1 MILRDWDQLPEE
13 FKTKEVKY
21 YYDILKKKKKGI
33 QLKRCFDVCAA
44 TVLLVLLSPVFLIVS
59 VLIVLDSPGGVF
71 FHQVRVTAYGQKFRI
86 HKFRTMVPDAEK
98 LGSQLTVGNDARV
111 TKIGAFLRR
120 TRLDE
125 IPQLINVLEGNMSF
139 VGVRPEVP
147 KHVSKYTNE
156 MKATLLLP
164 AGITSEASIRYK
176 KEAELLAVVEDVDAT
191 YINVILPEKMKYNL
205 RAIEN
210 FSFFGDILTMFRT
223 VFAVMGKDY
232 YEEE

>member
-1 MILRDWDQLPEE
+1 MILKEWEQLPEE

-21 YYDILKKKKKGI
+21 YYDILKNKKISLK
-33 QLKRCFDVCAA
+33 LKRYFDVCAA

-59 VLIVLDSPGGVF
+59 VMIALDSPGGVF
-71 FHQVRVTAYGQKFRI
+71 FHQVRVTAYGKKFKI
-86 HKFRTMVPDAEK
+86 HKFRTMVADAEK
-98 LGSQLTVGNDARV
+98 LGSQLTVGNDARI
-111 TKIGAFLRR
+111 TKVGAFLRK

-147 KHVSKYTNE
+147 KHVSRYSNE

-176 KEAELLAVVEDVDAT
+176 KEAELLAGVEDVDST
-191 YINVILPEKMKYNL
+191 YINVILPEKM
-205 RAIEN
+205 I
-210 FSFFGDILTMFRT
+210 
-223 VFAVMGKDY
+223 
-232 YEEE
+232 